1 MRALST
7 GDVNGSFIVQPSA
20 PTLAMETVY
29 GYGNLGTVVVRFT
42 NPGSGVFERG
52 IVWSSSPNPTLSSNK
67 SVVGK
72 GGFGFTHNFGGLTVG
87 LQYYVK
93 AYARTSAGVYY
104 SPEIGFTPIPDLPCP
119 GIPSVTDVDGNL
131 YHTVQI
137 GTQCW
142 TQSNLKVS
150 KYRNG
155 DGIPTGLSNTN
166 WLNSISGSFAIY
178 NNDPLNDGLYG
189 KLYNHYAVM
198 DSRGLCPTGWHV
210 PTDSEWDV
218 MVKYLDP
225 IADTSCTSCIQSWI
239 AGGMLK
245 SISTEPLIGG
255 WSLPNAGADNSSGFT
270 AVPGGHRD
278 NGGGFGWNGYA
289 TVLWTSTVINGP
301 PNSGASSRYLYSS
314 SGHISK
320 TYAHSFPTGL
330 SVRCLRDSVS
340 SGTSMVIPTVTT
352 SSFTAVT
359 SNSATTGGD
368 VVQDG
373 GAPVTA
379 RGVAYGTSSSPT
391 TTGTITND
399 GTGTGVFTST
409 LAGLTPST
417 TYYVRAY
424 ATNSVGTAYG
434 NEVSF
439 TTAPLS
445 IGMSY
450 AGGIVFDLDSTGQHG
465 MVCAPSDQGSYEWG
479 CIGTQ
484 IPNISTAVGTGAIN
498 SASIMAGCTQRPIA
512 ASVCADLVLNGY
524 SDWYLPSLGELQLMY
539 SNLHTQGIGGFTND
553 YYWSSSQDGA
563 NYAWRV
569 FFDNGNAY
577 TGIKDRSRQ
586 VRAVRAF

>member
-1 MRALST
+1 
-7 GDVNGSFIVQPSA
+7 
-20 PTLAMETVY
+20 
-29 GYGNLGTVVVRFT
+29 
-42 NPGSGVFERG
+42 
-52 IVWSSSPNPTLSSNK
+52 
-67 SVVGK
+67 
-72 GGFGFTHNFGGLTVG
+72 
-87 LQYYVK
+87 
-93 AYARTSAGVYY
+93 
-104 SPEIGFTPIPDLPCP
+104 
-119 GIPSVTDVDGNL
+119 
-131 YHTVQI
+131 
-137 GTQCW
+137 
-142 TQSNLKVS
+142 
-150 KYRNG
+150 
-155 DGIPTGLSNTN
+155 
-166 WLNSISGSFAIY
+166 
-178 NNDPLNDGLYG
+178 
-189 KLYNHYAVM
+189 
-198 DSRGLCPTGWHV
+198 
-210 PTDSEWDV
+210 
-218 MVKYLDP
+218 
-225 IADTSCTSCIQSWI
+225 
-239 AGGMLK
+239 
-245 SISTEPLIGG
+245 
-255 WSLPNAGADNSSGFT
+255 
-270 AVPGGHRD
+270 
-278 NGGGFGWNGYA
+278 
-289 TVLWTSTVINGP
+289 
-301 PNSGASSRYLYSS
+301 
-314 SGHISK
+314 
-320 TYAHSFPTGL
+320 
-330 SVRCLRDSVS
+330 
-340 SGTSMVIPTVTT
+340 
-352 SSFTAVT
+352 
-359 SNSATTGGD
+359 
-368 VVQDG
+368 
-373 GAPVTA
+373 
-379 RGVAYGTSSSPT
+379 
-391 TTGTITND
+391 
-399 GTGTGVFTST
+399 